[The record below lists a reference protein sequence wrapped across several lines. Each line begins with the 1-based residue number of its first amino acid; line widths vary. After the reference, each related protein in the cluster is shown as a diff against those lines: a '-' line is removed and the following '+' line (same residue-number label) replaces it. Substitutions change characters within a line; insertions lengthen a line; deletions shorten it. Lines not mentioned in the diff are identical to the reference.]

1 LIVQRSKLASLQEQ
15 HSDLLGLLAQQDVEL
30 SVFRDT
36 IQNRLGVQELLSVEE
51 AAKKNAI
58 DLYGSYTQFRYD
70 L

>member
-58 DLYGSYTQFRYD
+58 DLYGSYTHFRYD